1 MHSCVSIA
9 AAASRGRDQ
18 QIGGSLR
25 PRTAVGKSQ
34 LWAEPEMRGLAV
46 GGESRLLNPAKIL
59 TVLTSLGADQSGNQ
73 HRGRCGARLWER
85 GQPTAASGGAQAKTG
100 SLW

>member
-34 LWAEPEMRGLAV
+34 LWAEPEMRGLV
-46 GGESRLLNPAKIL
+46 QQLGEK
-59 TVLTSLGADQSGNQ
+59 
-73 HRGRCGARLWER
+73 
-85 GQPTAASGGAQAKTG
+85 AS
-100 SLW
+100 S